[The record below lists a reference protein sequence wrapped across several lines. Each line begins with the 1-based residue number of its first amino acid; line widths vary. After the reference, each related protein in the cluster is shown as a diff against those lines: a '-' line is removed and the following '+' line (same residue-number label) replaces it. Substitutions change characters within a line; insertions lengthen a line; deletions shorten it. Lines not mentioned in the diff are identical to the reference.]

1 MTILNERI
9 KNYIRDIKPEE
20 AQELVKLL
28 PSELMSNELAR
39 RERVKSDQLSA
50 INWIIKVNCK
60 S

>member
-28 PSELMSNELAR
+28 PSKLMSDELAR
-39 RERVKSDQLSA
+39 RERLKTDQLSA
-50 INWIIKVNCK
+50 INLILNAK
-60 S
+60 